1 MNSSPSRN
9 YVLARTETMNY
20 LIQREA
26 RDDYRMMLK
35 QHSSWDSPELAE
47 SSSGSTTSVTAE
59 SMDDLL
65 NLHRHTAFNSS
76 SMEKIDSVSETD
88 QERGVWVRLHSD
100 THTVTVEHETG
111 VSLRKI
117 HPNCNAPASLKD
129 VRKLCGGGSGTAV
142 FHAVHEDAG
151 PLVLKHG
158 GPKDTLEVFALADIA
173 MELEKRSTVVG
184 GCNGS
189 DTEECFA
196 RQNAADYMQTR
207 IPEFVGVFVSPY
219 HVRDRAQEL
228 WNTIRDPSALH
239 DMKLTQSQLKTS
251 GRTTSGS
258 DDDDEDD
265 DEAFEGDKD
274 HFDQFVGASRNI
286 SVRRGD
292 TVGLEVL
299 FRSVV
304 LYIPTKNDDGSTME
318 GGPEILRDL
327 ADQLAEEQIINNW
340 KVTLMQ
346 KMIGGPNST
355 NGAKVL
361 TGGLLEG
368 DLLSRIKKEF
378 TKIIL
383 QLQVLT
389 WPHEKRGV
397 ESAKEEYRSLAETKN
412 VALITKETD
421 MFCGCAIRKNFHP
434 LLGRFPKL
442 RKFGLS
448 FRQCNLMLTKK
459 ERFPAWFLGLLL
471 KPNVSFDDIFSQP
484 CPLRSALDLLE
495 NSWLEILQLATSLD
509 GQATDRIWTCGLTD
523 AGLHNTLVSETRGL
537 ELFDLGQAQL
547 MPPPAFLTKF
557 LFSFFHAFGMEETEN
572 VDKNKTAWIRRFEV
586 TRGKLSLTKD
596 TQDLLPFIYDSFK
609 RTVDHFVVN
618 LFENDQRV
626 RTLLVKYV
634 VLQLLSDCAFCLL
647 RWEQKGGGRE
657 RFGKRASANLQQW
670 LWRSLWD
677 LYIAS
682 DVYEKLLVA

>member
-1 MNSSPSRN
+1 
-9 YVLARTETMNY
+9 
-20 LIQREA
+20 
-26 RDDYRMMLK
+26 
-35 QHSSWDSPELAE
+35 
-47 SSSGSTTSVTAE
+47 
-59 SMDDLL
+59 
-65 NLHRHTAFNSS
+65 
-76 SMEKIDSVSETD
+76 
-88 QERGVWVRLHSD
+88 
-100 THTVTVEHETG
+100 VEHETG

-129 VRKLCGGGSGTAV
+129 VQKLCGGGSGTAV
-142 FHAVHEDAG
+142 FHAVHADAG

-173 MELEKRSTVVG
+173 MELDKRSTATTAVDG
-184 GCNGS
+184 MDSAN
-189 DTEECFA
+189 TQECIA
-196 RQNAADYMQTR
+196 RQNAADYMRTR

-239 DMKLTQSQLKTS
+239 DMNLTPSMLKT
-251 GRTTSGS
+251 RATSGS
-258 DDDDEDD
+258 DDDDDD
-265 DEAFEGDKD
+265 DDDDDAAFEGDKD
-274 HFDQFVGASRNI
+274 RSDRLAGASRNI
-286 SVRRGD
+286 SIRRGD

-304 LYIPTKNDDGSTME
+304 LYMPTKDDDESTME
-318 GGPEILRDL
+318 GGPEILRDF

-361 TGGLLEG
+361 TGGHLKG
-368 DLLSRIKKEF
+368 DLLNMVVEEF
-378 TKIIL
+378 TKVIL

-389 WPHEKRGV
+389 WPHEKQGV
-397 ESAKEEYRSLAETKN
+397 ESARKEYRSLVETKN
-412 VALITKETD
+412 VALITKATD
-421 MFCGCAIRKNFHP
+421 MFCGSAIRKNFHP
-434 LLGRFPKL
+434 LSGRFPKL

-448 FRQCNLMLTKK
+448 FRQCNLMLTRK
-459 ERFPAWFLGLLL
+459 ERFPAWFLGALL
-471 KPNVSFDDIFSQP
+471 KPNVSFFDIFSQP
-484 CPLRSALDLLE
+484 CPSRSALDLME

-523 AGLHNTLVSETRGL
+523 GGLHNTLVSETRGL

-572 VDKNKTAWIRRFEV
+572 VDKNKTVWVRRFEV
-586 TRGKLSLTKD
+586 VRGKLSLTKE
-596 TQDLLPFIYDSFK
+596 TQDLLPYMYDSFN
-609 RTVDHFVVN
+609 RAVDHFVVN

-626 RTLLVKYV
+626 RTLLVQYV

-657 RFGKRASANLQQW
+657 RFGKRASVNLQQW

-682 DVYEKLLVA
+682 DVYGKLLGA